1 VKVAH
6 ISAVDLSLR
15 FLLLNQLDRI
25 RDAGYAVTGISS
37 PGPHTAA
44 LAERDIRHIPVTI
57 TRSITPLSDLVA
69 LVRLYSILRREK
81 FTIVHCHTPKAELLG
96 QVAARLAGVPVVVDT
111 YRGIYD
117 RAGSGRARRWL
128 LQALSR
134 IAASCADLVLCQRR
148 EAMEELIRNGVCR
161 PDRVS
166 LLGNGIDTRRFDR
179 ASVTAADLD
188 RSRKE
193 LGLDPSKPVVG
204 FVGRLVQEKGIVDL
218 FEAMQLVRERVP
230 DAQLLVVGP
239 TDEEKSDAVTPEL
252 ARRYELDKSCA
263 FTGLR
268 TDMPS
273 LYGLMDVFVLPSSR
287 ESFPRAP
294 MEACAMSLPCVLTDI
309 PGCREV
315 VEHGRNGLLVPV
327 GSPASL
333 ASAIVTLLTDR
344 DLAARF
350 GHAGRQKAEETFD
363 EERVFAIVT
372 AAYARLLR
380 EKGIALP
387 RWSPVQGSTAVA
399 FPESVAHSTQ
409 L

>member
-1 VKVAH
+1 
-6 ISAVDLSLR
+6 
-15 FLLLNQLDRI
+15 
-25 RDAGYAVTGISS
+25 
-37 PGPHTAA
+37 
-44 LAERDIRHIPVTI
+44 LARV
-57 TRSITPLSDLVA
+57 
-69 LVRLYSILRREK
+69 
-81 FTIVHCHTPKAELLG
+81 
-96 QVAARLAGVPVVVDT
+96 
-111 YRGIYD
+111 
-117 RAGSGRARRWL
+117 
-128 LQALSR
+128 
-134 IAASCADLVLCQRR
+134 AASCADLVLCQRR
-148 EAMEELIRNGVCR
+148 EAMDELIRHGVCR

-179 ASVTAADLD
+179 ASLAAADLD
-188 RSRKE
+188 RARTE

-204 FVGRLVQEKGIVDL
+204 FVGRLVEEKGIVDL
-218 FEAMQLVRERVP
+218 FQAMRVVRERVP
-230 DAQLLVVGP
+230 GAQLLVVGP
-239 TDEEKSDAVTPEL
+239 TDEEKSDAVTPEF
-252 ARRYELDKSCA
+252 ASRYRLDKSCT

-268 TDMPS
+268 TDMPV

-315 VEHGRNGLLVPV
+315 VEHGHNGLLVPV
-327 GSPASL
+327 GSPAAL

-350 GHAGRQKAEETFD
+350 GREGRQKAEERFD
-363 EERVFAIVT
+363 EERVFSIVT

-387 RWSPVQGSTAVA
+387 HWSAAAGSSAVA

-409 L
+409 S